1 MPCFKPLTAWW
12 SKFLTE
18 NGKRTIVFNP
28 NLAQNIDEIIQ
39 VPCGQCVG
47 CRLEY
52 ARTWALRCWH
62 ESTLYDENYFVTLT
76 YDDDHLKSFSLV
88 PDDLTNFFKRLRKFQ
103 KVRYYACGEYGDK
116 NGRPH
121 YHCIIF
127 GLHLDDLRPISIN
140 HLGDPLYR
148 SRFMD
153 CVWPFG
159 YVTIG
164 SVTFQ
169 SCSYVARYVMKKQK
183 GIGSKVYDQLG
194 IVPPFVRMS
203 RRPGIGSDFFFRH
216 RSQIEDQLFVRSQNG
231 CKSPLPRYYENLLS
245 NDALLDLQHK
255 KHLSILSKRNSI
267 DYNYFS
273 YKCVFLDQFRSNVLE
288 INKESQITS
297 LRRNL

>member
-148 SRFMD
+148 SCFMD
-153 CVWPFG
+153 SVWPFG

-288 INKESQITS
+288 TNKESQITS